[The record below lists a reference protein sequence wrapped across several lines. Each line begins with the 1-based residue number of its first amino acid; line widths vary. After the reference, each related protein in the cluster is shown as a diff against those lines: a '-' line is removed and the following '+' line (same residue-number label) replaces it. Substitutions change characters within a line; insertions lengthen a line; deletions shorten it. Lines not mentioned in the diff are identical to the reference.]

1 MTNTPK
7 KKASLSKRGASM
19 RDRLL
24 ESVGVKSSPALV
36 KSKTQEGLAEEQE
49 QIQLGFEPRLSLY
62 ARTMA
67 GEGGMMSFSEVAKAL
82 LEAPDRYKDR
92 KYREYFVSLLHRLY
106 LFEYYPADVVS
117 RLLPCLE
124 LCRTH
129 VQIMKSLLY
138 IVGCNVSRGHAGT
151 PTLLEHSG
159 TTFAPDGMTLKRE
172 VDVCY
177 AMAVAGDA
185 MPSIQR
191 TALYTMACSVR
202 QDASMN
208 AVFQKALTDMI
219 TAVDE
224 AGAKVK
230 KEEGSDQPASAT
242 AWDLQHSVFGA
253 LRICGGPVRGHPVAG
268 ACFLGV
274 MSPDPV
280 GARHALAIA
289 EEISVK
295 SPTVVQ
301 KELGPLMDSTIKV
314 YGEEGPGKCIAPACG
329 ITLVDTL
336 SRTHMARICAYL
348 VNSDQGSLD
357 PTSQGGKQFW
367 DMLTLMISRD
377 PSDTVRFVA
386 LQALTGGVV
395 SQSESVLGPT
405 SLGKGRDDAVVQQ
418 RRARAWRVLIAQA
431 GVEVTIPGISESK
444 PINLK
449 FIDLVG
455 RLVLLALNKP
465 VKKARFSV
473 AAGIVACMAKS
484 CLAFQVSGGNKQAPS
499 PEVDRVM
506 NILAKELGSLIE
518 SPLSGGQRAACIE
531 ALLYLQAAGFPV
543 SLHASSFTLVGA
555 EGGSGGAQDS
565 LLVAV
570 LRCARSCPGQA
581 PLFLEYASGV
591 VGIAPE
597 AVDLKKVV
605 ALWNAACDSE
615 NSAAGKK
622 SALVA
627 ALSALRSPLP
637 PSAMSKAGALYHRAL
652 AAARSDAGWTSF
664 VATAAWWLGEMA
676 NQLCG
681 EKCGSVVDSILLR
694 AKHDVA
700 FEDDESVENTEEE
713 EEEEDLSQEQF
724 DRRTLIDAHSNR
736 SPSLSIVISALNDII
751 LGGNWQ
757 LRSAA
762 ARAIG
767 KIAIRSGEPYRLQ
780 CYGILRS
787 VSMGSNGQDSLGLQ
801 GVVSPAIHALDEI
814 YGSQAVI
821 DSLWDK
827 HGDDLDEW
835 PVEILESIA
844 RRVQYLNVLVE
855 NTVCSLP
862 KSGFNIL
869 GVKAQKICTQYY
881 DEGEDQD
888 QMTHLTDLEKDGD
901 SALKSRKSKEIDDIL
916 SFGGTDDSFNFTQKF
931 EKRRDKD
938 IEIES
943 LLTKD
948 EASHAAWE
956 AMAEEQQGVRRD
968 DTMNAFVDSAQ
979 PSGAEFSPKSS
990 DYGGTPHRT
999 SIDTSSVRHGKMIHT
1014 FIAAPNHSEEL
1025 SIFEGD
1031 EVDVLD
1037 LSLEGWAL
1045 VKDPN
1050 GHQGLVPRSYV
1061 AIDDDVPNLSDSMNL
1076 LDIEESDTTPS
1087 NIHNY
1092 VDEVFSSNGVQGMP
1106 SGQPWGHSDSGVS
1119 AAVPSQEDTNP
1130 FETTSFGRSH
1140 RRSISGL
1147 SGDFFSGSPASPG
1160 SPTRNVQHVIVHK
1173 FEGELEGELTVE
1185 VGDGV
1190 QLISDAGGWAKVM
1203 RLSDKQ
1209 TGLIPSWAIQAKKS

>member
-1 MTNTPK
+1 
-7 KKASLSKRGASM
+7 
-19 RDRLL
+19 
-24 ESVGVKSSPALV
+24 
-36 KSKTQEGLAEEQE
+36 
-49 QIQLGFEPRLSLY
+49 
-62 ARTMA
+62 
-67 GEGGMMSFSEVAKAL
+67 MSFSEVAKAL

-92 KYREYFVSLLHRLY
+92 KYREHFTSLLHRLY

-117 RLLPCLE
+117 RLLPCLD
-124 LCRTH
+124 LCRTNM
-129 VQIMKSLLY
+129 QIMRSLLY

-159 TTFAPDGMTLKRE
+159 TTFAPDGVTLKRE

-177 AMAVAGDA
+177 GMAVAGDA
-185 MPSIQR
+185 MPSVQR
-191 TALYTMACSVR
+191 SALYTMACSVR

-208 AVFQKALTDMI
+208 AVFQKALTDLI

-224 AGAKVK
+224 AGAK
-230 KEEGSDQPASAT
+230 EASDQPASAT

-301 KELGPLMDSTIKV
+301 KELGPLMELTIKV
-314 YGEEGPGKCIAPACG
+314 YAEEGPGKCFPPACG

-336 SRTHMARICAYL
+336 ARTHLARICAYL

-357 PTSQGGKQFW
+357 PTSQSGKPFW

-386 LQALTGGVV
+386 LQALAGGVV

-405 SLGKGRDDAVVQQ
+405 SLGKGRDDAVLQQ
-418 RRARAWRVLIAQA
+418 RRARAWRVLVAQA
-431 GVEVTIPGISESK
+431 GVEVRIPGITESN
-444 PINLK
+444 PIELK

-473 AAGIVACMAKS
+473 AADIVACMAKS
-484 CLAFQVSGGNKQAPS
+484 CLAFQVSSGNKQTTY

-615 NSAAGKK
+615 NKAAGKK

-694 AKHDVA
+694 AAHDTA
-700 FEDDESVENTEEE
+700 DATSSDDDSVKDNEEE
-713 EEEEDLSQEQF
+713 KENEDRSQQQL

-736 SPSLSIVISALNDII
+736 SPSLSVIISALSDII

-787 VSMGSNGQDSLGLQ
+787 VSTGSNGQDSLGLK
-801 GVVSPAIHALDEI
+801 GVVSQAIHALDEI

-844 RRVQYLNVLVE
+844 RRVQYLNTLIE
-855 NTVCSLP
+855 STVCSLP
-862 KSGFNIL
+862 KSAFNIL

-888 QMTHLTDLEKDGD
+888 QMTNVAAPQKDGD
-901 SALKSRKSKEIDDIL
+901 SALKSKKSKEIEDIL

-948 EASHAAWE
+948 DASHAAWE
-956 AMAEEQQGVRRD
+956 ALAEEQKGGRRD
-968 DTMNAFVDSAQ
+968 DTMNAFADNAQ

-990 DYGGTPHRT
+990 EYGGSPHQT
-999 SIDTSSVRHGKMIHT
+999 SIDASSVRHGKMIHT
-1014 FIAAPNHSEEL
+1014 FIAAPNNPEEL

-1031 EVDVLD
+1031 AVEVLD

-1061 AIDDDVPNLSDSMNL
+1061 SVDDVPTHSDSINL

-1087 NIHNY
+1087 NIHSY
-1092 VDEVFSSNGVQGMP
+1092 ADEVFSSNGVQGMP
-1106 SGQPWGHSDSGVS
+1106 SGQPWGHSDSGASVAVS
-1119 AAVPSQEDTNP
+1119 GQGDGNP

-1140 RRSISGL
+1140 RRSVSGL
-1147 SGDFFSGSPASPG
+1147 SGDFFAGSPTSPASP
-1160 SPTRNVQHVIVHK
+1160 TRNTQHVIVHK
-1173 FEGELEGELTVE
+1173 FVGELEGELTVE
-1185 VGDGV
+1185 AGESV

-1203 RLSDKQ
+1203 RMSDKQ
-1209 TGLIPSWAIQAKKS
+1209 TGLIPSWAVDITKS